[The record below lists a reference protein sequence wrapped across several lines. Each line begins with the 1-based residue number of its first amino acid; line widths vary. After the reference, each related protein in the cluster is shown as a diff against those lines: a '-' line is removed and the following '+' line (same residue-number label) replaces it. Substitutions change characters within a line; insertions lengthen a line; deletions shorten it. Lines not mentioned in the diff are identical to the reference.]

1 MGGLKMEVL
10 RAEQLSKVYGKGDTA
25 TIALDNVNLTINYGD
40 FIAITG
46 PSGSGKSTLLHLLGG
61 LDKPSAGKVYLEG
74 KDIYKLNEN
83 QLSILR
89 RRKIGF
95 VFQFFNLVPVLT
107 VKENIILPI
116 VMDGKQPDM
125 EYIDDLIQT
134 LGLESKSNALP
145 HTLSGG
151 QQQRVAIGRA
161 LAAKPSVVLADEP
174 TGNLDIKTGREIIG
188 LIKNMSRKYQQTVII
203 ITHDPSVAS
212 ECNRIIHIED
222 GQITGDEVM
231 TA

>member
-1 MGGLKMEVL
+1 MEVL

-61 LDKPSAGKVYLEG
+61 LDKPTAGKVYLEG

>member
-1 MGGLKMEVL
+1 MEVL
-10 RAEQLSKVYGKGDTA
+10 RTEQLSKVYGKGDTA
-25 TIALDNVNLTINYGD
+25 TTALNNVNLSINYGD

-61 LDKPSAGKVYLEG
+61 LDKPAAGKVYLED
-74 KDIYKLNEN
+74 KDIYDLNEN
-83 QLSILR
+83 QLSIFR
-89 RRKIGF
+89 RRRIGF
-95 VFQFFNLVPVLT
+95 VFQFFNLIPVLT

-125 EYIDDLIQT
+125 KYIDELIQT
-134 LGLESKSNALP
+134 LGLESKCNALP

-161 LAAKPSVVLADEP
+161 LAAKPSIVLADEP

-212 ECNRIIHIED
+212 QCNRIIHIED
-222 GQITGDEVM
+222 GQVTSDEVI

>member
-1 MGGLKMEVL
+1 MEVL